1 MELIL
6 SILRFIW
13 TIFLVIMVFNFMILV
28 HEYGH
33 YIAARWRGLVV
44 DRFQI
49 WFGKPIWKKEIDG
62 VQYGL
67 GCIPA
72 GGFVS
77 LPQMVTMEGIEGKV
91 DDDVKDALPPITPLD
106 KIIVAAAGPLF
117 SFLLAIAFAIIA
129 WGVKYPRA
137 EAEMTTTVGYV
148 AEGSAADEAGIKPGD
163 KIKSI
168 AGGQVDKFL
177 GMGNSVKWQVV
188 SAPIGP
194 VDVVIDRDGKEM
206 TLKAEIKKPEVE
218 ASNGAGDKI
227 MKGIFKRPEL
237 PSIGVGSRIT
247 PIVAEVMPNS
257 PGAAAGLEKGDKVL
271 SLNGEKV
278 WVDELR
284 SRRWTPGEK
293 ATLKIERKHEEM
305 ELTIAPRLPDVVEIT
320 NEELLADY
328 NKNPPV
334 LGVRWDRRGESWLD
348 SDNPVKIVTD
358 GAKSIYNTLQKVFS
372 PKSAISGAH
381 LSGPAGIGGILF
393 DFLRQENGW
402 RQVLF
407 FGALL
412 NVNLAILNL
421 LPFPVLDGGH
431 IVMATTE
438 WIRRKPTPV
447 KLLLIVQNLFVYL
460 LFGFMIFITFKD
472 IGDRLPGK
480 KKPKEVY
487 KVEWTPIGGKPV
499 Q

>member
-91 DDDVKDALPPITPLD
+91 EDDVKETLPPITPLD

-117 SFLLAIAFAIIA
+117 SFLLAIAFAVIA
-129 WGVKYPRA
+129 WGVKYPKA
-137 EAEMTTTVGYV
+137 EREMTTTVGMV
-148 AEGSAADEAGIKPGD
+148 QPGSAADNAGLKPGD

-177 GMGNSVKWQVV
+177 GMGNSVKWQIV

-194 VDVVIDRDGKEM
+194 VDIVIERDGKEQ
-206 TLKAEIKKPEVE
+206 TLKAEIKKPAKSENEGVV
-218 ASNGAGDKI
+218 
-227 MKGIFKRPEL
+227 KGITSAIFKRPEL
-237 PSIGVGSRIT
+237 PSIGVDSRIS
-247 PIVAEVMPNS
+247 PIVANISENS
-257 PGAAAGLEKGDKVL
+257 PAAEGGFKKGDKILTV
-271 SLNGEKV
+271 NGEKA
-278 WVDELR
+278 WVDEIKAR
-284 SRRWTPGEK
+284 KWAPGEEVTFQVLRK
-293 ATLKIERKHEEM
+293 KETLDIVI
-305 ELTIAPRLPDVVEIT
+305 TPRPPEIVEISDK
-320 NEELLADY
+320 ESLAAFE
-328 NKNPPV
+328 KNPPK
-334 LGVRWDRRGESWLD
+334 LGILFDYRGESWLD
-348 SDNPVKIVTD
+348 SDDPITIVTD

-381 LSGPAGIGGILF
+381 LSGPAGIGGLLF

-402 RQVLF
+402 RQVIF

-447 KLLLIVQNLFVYL
+447 KLLFVVQNLFVYL

-472 IGDRLPGK
+472 IGDRLPRGE
-480 KKPKEVY
+480 KEVY
-487 KVEWTPIGGKPV
+487 KVEWKPSGT
-499 Q
+499 